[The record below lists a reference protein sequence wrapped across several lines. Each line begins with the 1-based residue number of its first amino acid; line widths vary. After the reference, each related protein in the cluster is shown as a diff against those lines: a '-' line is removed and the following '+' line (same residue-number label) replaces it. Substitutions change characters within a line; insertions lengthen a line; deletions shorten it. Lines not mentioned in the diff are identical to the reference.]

1 MYCVYILA
9 SARKTLYIGVT
20 NDLRRRLYEHKTG
33 ATSGFSTRY
42 RIDRLV
48 YYECADEVRSA
59 IEREKQLKGWRCERK
74 IELIEAH
81 NPEWDDLADKVGL
94 PELARRVC

>member
-1 MYCVYILA
+1 MPCVYILA
-9 SARKTLYIGVT
+9 SARKTLYVGVT

-33 ATSGFSTRY
+33 AVPGFTTRY

-48 YYECADEVRSA
+48 YYECAEEARSA
-59 IEREKQLKGWRCERK
+59 IAREKQLKGWRRDRK
-74 IELIEAH
+74 IELIEAS
-81 NPEWDDLADKVGL
+81 NPEWDDLADRVGL